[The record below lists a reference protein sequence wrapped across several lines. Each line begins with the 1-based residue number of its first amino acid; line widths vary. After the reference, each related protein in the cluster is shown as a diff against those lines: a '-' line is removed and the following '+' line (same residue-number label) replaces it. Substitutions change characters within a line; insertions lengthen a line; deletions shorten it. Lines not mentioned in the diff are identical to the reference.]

1 MTVTSV
7 FVSSALL
14 VCQVLYC
21 EIIFQ
26 NKDVPVIGE
35 AGLFCGIFFPVLFSS
50 GGKRLGIRKIPSG
63 KIT

>member
-1 MTVTSV
+1 
-7 FVSSALL
+7 
-14 VCQVLYC
+14 VLYC